1 MADGLPVRL
10 TTATMIKHK
19 KETLY
24 VPALI
29 LLDKMKILAGLFSA
43 SFAYGTTETYSTET
57 NEATTYYYRI
67 TYPTDTSTDTST
79 STSTLGSSWS
89 PLKCGECGCCCRP
102 EHRPYCE
109 NGVNL
114 PKGNLFNL
122 IIRRRN

>member
-1 MADGLPVRL
+1 
-10 TTATMIKHK
+10 MIKHK

-24 VPALI
+24 VLALI
-29 LLDKMKILAGLFSA
+29 PLEKMKVLAGLFSA

-57 NEATTYYYRI
+57 TEATTYYTSHRY
-67 TYPTDTSTDTST
+67 THVDDTSTTS
-79 STSTLGSSWS
+79 STLGSSWS

-102 EHRPYCE
+102 EHRPHCE